1 MSTGTDI
8 LERHL
13 LLQLGERLRALR
25 KARGMTAV
33 QMADLAGITRTT
45 LRAVE
50 SGDPASAIG
59 TYLRVMSVLG
69 LSGELALL
77 AGDTFLP
84 APPGS
89 AAARSKRPAPV
100 VKVEIVPSAARHQ
113 LQDLQSL
120 ALHAEAVRLIKKDPE
135 LAQAAQRTLADWM
148 ATQPESRAMSLWREW
163 SKVLTAG
170 TWRKVLGPTARAQ
183 QLRQASPLGAVL
195 PDEVR
200 QRVLQQVA
208 SLKRG
213 VVIDGALETAASGLP
228 GFGSERYSLPQPQ
241 ACELA
246 EASPMPPPK
255 KAPA

>member
-1 MSTGTDI
+1 MSANDI
-8 LERHL
+8 VLERHL

-33 QMADLAGITRTT
+33 QMSQLAGITRTT

-69 LSGELALL
+69 ISGELALL
-77 AGDTFLP
+77 AGDSFLP

-89 AAARSKRPAPV
+89 AAARSRRPAPA
-100 VKVEIVPSAARHQ
+100 VKVEIRPAAAKHQ
-113 LQDLQSL
+113 LQDLQSM

-135 LAQAAQRTLADWM
+135 LARVAQRTLADWM
-148 ATQPESRAMSLWREW
+148 AAQPESRAMSLWREW
-163 SKVLTAG
+163 SKILSTG
-170 TWRKVLGPTARAQ
+170 TWSKVLGSTARAQ

-195 PDEVR
+195 PNELR
-200 QRVLQQVA
+200 QRVLEQVA
-208 SLKRG
+208 SLKQG
-213 VVIDGALETAASGLP
+213 IEIDGAQ
-228 GFGSERYSLPQPQ
+228 FGPVSYSLPHTE
-241 ACELA
+241 AYEAA
-246 EASPMPPPK
+246 ETSPSK